1 MKHTAITILVLA
13 ILSACGGKNAGNS
26 SFVPARQDWTVDVYA
41 LENYD
46 EIMTDCIA
54 AADDRIM
61 REAFRYTNSTPLS
74 DTARVNRAIRDN
86 IEVFDSLGVNAA
98 WMPCGDSANV
108 SLVLLDSD
116 ALLSDTIHAC
126 QITDCPDGDES
137 VLVAFSFNNRHE
149 WEFLTRARVGHRI
162 AVAVNGEVVNTPVVN
177 RSVSGG
183 GCTVVVPE
191 HLARRIFYGAGLSM
205 RKND

>member
-1 MKHTAITILVLA
+1 MKHTAITLLTLA
-13 ILSACGGKNAGNS
+13 ILSACGGNNAGNS
-26 SFVPARQDWTVDVYA
+26 SFVSARQDWTVDVYA

-54 AADDRIM
+54 AADDGIM
-61 REAFRYTNSTPLS
+61 REAFRYSNSTPLS
-74 DTARVNRAIRDN
+74 DTARVNKAIRDN

-116 ALLSDTIHAC
+116 ALLTDTIHAC

-137 VLVAFSFNNRHE
+137 VLIAFSFNNRHE
-149 WEFLTRARVGHRI
+149 WEFVTRARVGRRV
-162 AVAVNGEVVNTPVVN
+162 AVAVNGEVINTPVVN
-177 RSVSGG
+177 RPVSEG
-183 GCTVVVPE
+183 GCTVVLPE
-191 HLARRIFYGAGLSM
+191 YCARRIFYGSELSM